1 MLVREG
7 VVRIFVRWERG
18 EANVLGVRE
27 GGSRCALHYSTRT
40 GVLLGADQLRVC
52 VERLGKGGGSV
63 RLFARKISIR
73 SSGACGEGGRWFEIH
88 WCRVGGGRTC
98 RCPNN
103 RDFAGRVASPKRYN
117 R

>member
-1 MLVREG
+1 M
-7 VVRIFVRWERG
+7 
-18 EANVLGVRE
+18 
-27 GGSRCALHYSTRT
+27 
-40 GVLLGADQLRVC
+40 GADQLRVC

-98 RCPNN
+98 RCCPNN
-103 RDFAGRVASPKRYN
+103 RDFAARVASPKRYIFLHGFN
-117 R
+117 GADGWYVTGLRK